1 MITILIKGEA
11 VGKGRPRIYRNKGIT
26 RAVTPEKT
34 RSYEEK
40 VKAAYREKYGD
51 ALSYPEEALKVQMLI
66 GIGIP
71 KNTGKKKR
79 EEMLEGK
86 LRPAKKPDIDNVIK
100 SVLDALNG
108 EAYSDDKQI
117 VDIRAVKYYT
127 SEPFVLL
134 EIEEA
139 EEKADGR
146 KEKLCNV

>member
-1 MITILIKGEA
+1 MITLLIKGEA
-11 VGKGRPRIYRNKGIT
+11 VGKGRPRIYRNNGVT

-40 VKAAYREKYGD
+40 VKAAYREKCGNV
-51 ALSYPEEALKVQMLI
+51 LLYPEEALKVQMLI
-66 GIGIP
+66 GIGIQ
-71 KNTGKKKR
+71 KSTGKKKR

-86 LRPAKKPDIDNVIK
+86 IRPAKKPDIDNVLK

-117 VDIRAVKYYT
+117 VEIRAVKYYT

>member
-40 VKAAYREKYGD
+40 VKAAYREKYGN
-51 ALSYPEEALKVQMLI
+51 ALPYPEEALKVQMLI

-71 KNTGKKKR
+71 KSTGKKKR

-86 LRPAKKPDIDNVIK
+86 IRPSKKPDIDNVIK

-117 VDIRAVKYYT
+117 VEIRAVKYYT

-139 EEKADGR
+139 EEEADGR